1 MQNLPVTTASPAT
14 SMQAPTPADNN
25 NAAQAAEPFGNVLAR
40 QQANAGTPSNNLK
53 PDSKKPTSSVA
64 NDATATATGNDTTT
78 QPQAVAPDVTS
89 LLPGNMLATLL
100 PATAITNSPA
110 NKGKTDPQVPAPN
123 GVSTLPSDML
133 AMMLPAAATNSPLAK
148 DKTNPKAPVPD
159 GVSTLPSDMLA
170 MMLPATTGT
179 SSPAT
184 KDKTNPQTPTPDGVS
199 ALPSDM
205 LAKLLPTTTAP
216 SSTVANG
223 KGLME
228 SITNGGKNVQ
238 SQTIASA
245 TLGVTPQSVE
255 NKAASGV
262 SGRTPATG
270 VNISKD
276 NTFAA
281 ALGTLS
287 KDGAKATQS
296 DSGTTQISV
305 QPVASAALD
314 SLLQSGIAPIAASQ
328 SGAAK
333 AAQAVINT
341 PVTDQ
346 AWGNEFNQ
354 KITWMATQHEQT
366 AELHLNPP
374 NLGPLDVV
382 LKVSG
387 DQATALFTSPHAAVR
402 DAVQQALPQLRDML
416 AGNGITLGNTMVSD
430 QSPKDQQAW
439 QASQQQKGNGGSAG
453 KIDATVATGDI
464 TSGSTVSLGRR
475 HQGMVDTF
483 A

>member
-1 MQNLPVTTASPAT
+1 MQNLPVTAVSPAS
-14 SMQAPTPADNN
+14 SMQAPAPTDNN

-40 QQANAGTPSNNLK
+40 QQANASTPSNNLK
-53 PDSKKPTSSVA
+53 SDNKKPASSAA
-64 NDATATATGNDTTT
+64 NDATATATGNDTTK
-78 QPQAVAPDVTS
+78 QPQPAAPDVTS
-89 LLPGNMLATLL
+89 LLPGNMSATLL
-100 PATAITNSPA
+100 PATVITNSPA

-133 AMMLPAAATNSPLAK
+133 AMMLPAAATNSPSAK
-148 DKTNPKAPVPD
+148 DKTNPQAPTPD

-184 KDKTNPQTPTPDGVS
+184 KDKTNLQTSIPDGVS
-199 ALPSDM
+199 ALPGDM

-223 KGLME
+223 KVILE
-228 SITNGGKNVQ
+228 SITNGGKSAQ
-238 SQTIASA
+238 SQTTASA
-245 TLGVTPQSVE
+245 TLGITLQSVQ
-255 NKAASGV
+255 NKASSGASAGTPASGV
-262 SGRTPATG
+262 S
-270 VNISKD
+270 ISKD
-276 NTFAA
+276 NTFAV

-287 KDGAKATQS
+287 KDGAK
-296 DSGTTQISV
+296 TTQPDSATMQSST

-314 SLLQSGIAPIAASQ
+314 SLVQSGIAPIAASQ

-416 AGNGITLGNTMVSD
+416 AGNGITLGNALVSD
-430 QSPKDQQAW
+430 QSSKDQQAW
-439 QASQQQKGNGGSAG
+439 QASQQQKGNEGVAG